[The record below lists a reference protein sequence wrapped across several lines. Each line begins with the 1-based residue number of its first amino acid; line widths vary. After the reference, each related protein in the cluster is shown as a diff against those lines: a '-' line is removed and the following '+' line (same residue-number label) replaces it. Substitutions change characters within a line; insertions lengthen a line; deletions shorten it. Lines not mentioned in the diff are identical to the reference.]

1 MFTKERW
8 LMMTKIAEIKEQ
20 ITIPDNVEV
29 KIENNMITIKGEKGE
44 LSRFFSHPKLSMQL
58 NGKIVEISSKNVRRK
73 EKALIGTWVAHIKNM
88 IAGVNQG
95 FEYKMKTVFSHFP
108 IKTSVEGDKFII
120 QNFLGERSP
129 RTANILEG
137 VTVEVNG
144 EDVTVNGMDKEKVG
158 QTVAN
163 IERAGKVKKRDI
175 RVFQD
180 GVYRISKGGR
190 Q

>member
-1 MFTKERW
+1 M
-8 LMMTKIAEIKEQ
+8 KIPEVNEK
-20 ITIPDNVEV
+20 ITLPEGVTA
-29 KIENNMITIKGEKGE
+29 KFENDTLIILGEKGE
-44 LSRFFSHPKLSMQL
+44 ISRVFSHPKISIKL
-58 NGKIVEISSKNVRRK
+58 NGNIVEVQSKNVRRK
-73 EKALIGTWVAHIKNM
+73 DKAIIGTFVAHINNM
-88 IAGVNQG
+88 KRGVTQG

-108 IKTSVEGDKFII
+108 IKTMVEGNEFII

-129 RTANILEG
+129 RRAKILEG
-137 VTVEVNG
+137 VNV
-144 EDVTVNGMDKEKVG
+144 DVKAENITIIGIDKEKVG

-163 IERAGKVKKRDI
+163 IERATKVKGRDI

>member
-1 MFTKERW
+1 MN
-8 LMMTKIAEIKEQ
+8 IPEINEQ
-20 ITIPDNVEV
+20 IEIPEGVTV
-29 KIENNMITIKGEKGE
+29 TFENDTMSIKGEKGE
-44 LSRFFSHPKLSMQL
+44 LTRVFSHPKINIKM
-58 NGKIVEISSKNVRRK
+58 NGKNIEVSSKNVRRK
-73 EKALIGTWVAHIKNM
+73 EKALLGTYVAHMKNM
-88 IAGVNQG
+88 IHGVSQG

-108 IKTSVEGDKFII
+108 IKTSIEGEHFLI

-129 RTANILEG
+129 RRAKILEG
-137 VTVEVNG
+137 VTVESKGDN
-144 EDVTVNGMDKEKVG
+144 VTVTGIDKEKVG

-163 IERAGKVKKRDI
+163 IERATRVKKRDI